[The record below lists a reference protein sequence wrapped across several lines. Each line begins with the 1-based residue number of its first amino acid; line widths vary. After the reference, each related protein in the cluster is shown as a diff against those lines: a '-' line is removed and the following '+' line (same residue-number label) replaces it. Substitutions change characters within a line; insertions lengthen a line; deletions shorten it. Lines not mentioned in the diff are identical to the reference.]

1 MDPATIAALDSLLR
15 LGVAGVLAMGFIL
28 VLRGALRVG
37 TLVDRREEQ
46 YQRQIADLVV
56 ERNEWRTIA
65 ETSVAKIGRLTDVL
79 EATLGK
85 KLVE

>member
-1 MDPATIAALDSLLR
+1 MDPATIAAIDSLLR
-15 LGVAGVLAMGFIL
+15 LGVAGVIAMGFVL
-28 VLRGALRVG
+28 VLRGSLRVG
-37 TLVDRREEQ
+37 SLVDKREEQ
-46 YQRQIADLVV
+46 YQRQIADLVT

-85 KLVE
+85 KLTE

>member
-1 MDPATIAALDSLLR
+1 MFDPAAVDQLVR
-15 LGVAGVLAMGFIL
+15 LGVAGVLIVGFGL
-28 VLRGALRVG
+28 VIRGTLRVG
-37 TLVDRREEQ
+37 SLVDKRELQ
-46 YQRQIADLVV
+46 YQQQIADLVT

-85 KLVE
+85 KLTE